1 MYLQDYFWFLGAL
14 GVCMIICFIAN
25 SRVNKTFARYD
36 TVSTS
41 SNMTG
46 YDAVVRLMKSNDI
59 YDISIGRISGKLSD
73 NFNPKARM
81 INLSDSTYGSN
92 SVAAVAVAAHEM
104 GHVLQERKGYVFY
117 KIRTAIVPVVNF
129 GTRLSLPLVLIGLV
143 IDLIISSTTASIGFY
158 IAMVGVILYG
168 GSFLFTLI
176 TLPVEFNA
184 SRRAKKMLVEE
195 GILNEDEVQG
205 ASKVLSAAAMTYL
218 ASSLVSL
225 LYFLRFFVYVLTL
238 FGRRNNRR

>member
-14 GVCMIICFIAN
+14 AICMLISFVAS

-36 TVSTS
+36 TVPTS

-46 YDAVVRLMKSNDI
+46 YDTVVRLMKSNDI
-59 YDISIGRISGKLSD
+59 LGISIGRISGKLTD

-81 INLSDSTYGSN
+81 INLSNSTYGSN

-104 GHVLQERKGYVFY
+104 GHVVQQKNGYIFY
-117 KIRTAIVPVVNF
+117 RLRTALVPVVNF
-129 GTRLSLPLVLIGLV
+129 GTRLSLPLVLIGFI

-168 GSFLFTLI
+168 GSFLFALV

-184 SRRAKKMLVEE
+184 SRRAKKMLLEE
-195 GILNEDEVQG
+195 GILDQDELKG

>member
-14 GVCMIICFIAN
+14 AICMLIGFVAS

-36 TVSTS
+36 TVPTS

-46 YDAVVRLMKSNDI
+46 YDTVVRLMKSNDI
-59 YDISIGRISGKLSD
+59 YDLSIGRISGKLSD
-73 NFNPKARM
+73 NFNPKART

-104 GHVLQERKGYVFY
+104 GHVLQERRGYVFY
-117 KIRTAIVPVVNF
+117 KIRTALVPVVNF

-143 IDLIISSTTASIGFY
+143 IDLLIGSTTAGIGFY

-168 GSFLFTLI
+168 GSFLFTMV

-195 GILNEDEVQG
+195 GILNEDEVEG
-205 ASKVLSAAAMTYL
+205 ASKVLSAAAMTYV

-238 FGRRNNRR
+238 FGRRNDR

>member
-14 GVCMIICFIAN
+14 AICMLISFVAS
-25 SRVNKTFARYD
+25 SRVSKTFAKYD
-36 TVSTS
+36 EVVAS

-46 YDAVVRLMKSNDI
+46 YDTVVRLMKSNDI
-59 YDISIGRISGKLSD
+59 YDISIGKISGKLSD

-104 GHVLQERKGYVFY
+104 GHVLQERRGYVFY
-117 KIRTAIVPVVNF
+117 KIRTALVPVVNF
-129 GTRLSLPLVLIGLV
+129 GTRLSLPLVLVGLV
-143 IDLIISSTTASIGFY
+143 IDLLINSTTADIGFY
-158 IAMVGVILYG
+158 IAMVGVMLYG

-184 SRRAKKMLVEE
+184 SRRAKRMLLEE
-195 GILNEDEVQG
+195 GILNEDEVEG
-205 ASKVLSAAAMTYL
+205 ASKVLSAAALTYV

-238 FGRRNNRR
+238 FGRRNNR